1 MVALHSN
8 CVDKYRCIQ
17 VNSELK
23 LNVMNATKEI
33 VVFYGGPNS
42 QLRLE
47 WSGKTQNRSEILIE
61 VIF

>member
-23 LNVMNATKEI
+23 LNVINATKEI

-42 QLRLE
+42 SSDLNGQERL
-47 WSGKTQNRSEILIE
+47 KMK
-61 VIF
+61 